1 MDSTAGGGAGHCAFQ
16 LWVGNVPFDASE
28 AELKNVLSVAGRVL
42 GVRVKYDAESGE
54 RLSLPPPPPTIGL

>member
-1 MDSTAGGGAGHCAFQ
+1 MDGSSGGGAAHCAFQ

-42 GVRVKYDAESGE
+42 GVRVKYDAESGMY
-54 RLSLPPPPPTIGL
+54 RSKAPYRKL